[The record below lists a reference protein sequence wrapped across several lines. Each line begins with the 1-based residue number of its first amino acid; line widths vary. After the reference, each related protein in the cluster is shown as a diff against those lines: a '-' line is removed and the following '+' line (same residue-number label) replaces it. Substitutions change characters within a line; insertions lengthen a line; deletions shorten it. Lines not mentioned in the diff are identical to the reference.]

1 LTPPPPPLPHTHIHI
16 IIIII
21 IIISSSSSSSI
32 TTTTSVHALTRNVLR
47 ARTHTHTH
55 TPQRIRGIKF
65 WDVVP
70 LDHLLARL
78 EGETPG
84 NAALIVE
91 LLQSSYFPT
100 DKSEATRV
108 TRCLQMA
115 QSQPRAARVFFR
127 HLAQFVPG
135 ASGPLAASPP
145 PPSPACTRCCCY
157 TLCISLSSYLRK
169 KLLATFTVEHS
180 LLL

>member
-1 LTPPPPPLPHTHIHI
+1 MHT
-16 IIIII
+16 
-21 IIISSSSSSSI
+21 
-32 TTTTSVHALTRNVLR
+32 L
-47 ARTHTHTH
+47 THTHTH
-55 TPQRIRGIKF
+55 THTQPQPQRIRGIKF

-135 ASGPLAASPP
+135 AVLLS
-145 PPSPACTRCCCY
+145 CC
-157 TLCISLSSYLRK
+157 
-169 KLLATFTVEHS
+169 FTSTSIPCMHS
-180 LLL
+180 LLLLHSLHFLVFIPKESIAGNIYSRTLTASVTTFTIEH